1 MRLEKTA
8 WRQTSGE
15 FRVRAIGWVQSDF
28 KEPGQCPHQGN
39 EGAPE
44 AWIHMEPEYFEALD
58 GLRPGSEI
66 LVLCWMHLADRSMLR
81 VHPRGDRSKPLA
93 GVFATRSPNRPNP
106 IGLHRTRILKIEVP
120 SRILVE
126 SLELVDQTPVI
137 DIKPVLLRERYN
149 NGGR

>member
-1 MRLEKTA
+1 
-8 WRQTSGE
+8 
-15 FRVRAIGWVQSDF
+15 
-28 KEPGQCPHQGN
+28 
-39 EGAPE
+39 
-44 AWIHMEPEYFEALD
+44 
-58 GLRPGSEI
+58 
-66 LVLCWMHLADRSMLR
+66 MLR